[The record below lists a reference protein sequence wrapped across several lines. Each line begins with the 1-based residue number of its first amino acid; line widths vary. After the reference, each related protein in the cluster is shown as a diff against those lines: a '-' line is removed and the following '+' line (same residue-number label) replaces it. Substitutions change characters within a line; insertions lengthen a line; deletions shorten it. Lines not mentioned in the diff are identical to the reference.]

1 MSFQRR
7 GGGGAGEDVAQDL
20 SLSRNSTSI
29 SNACTPVHTRHREY
43 RERETVGLYLACH
56 SRCLPEHFQRFIY
69 FAMCIPLPLFIFTPV
84 FGNFRNFGIINYR
97 EKRILIF
104 VMNYLIILFC
114 SVSKT
119 LPLDK

>member
-1 MSFQRR
+1 MSFQRG

-84 FGNFRNFGIINYR
+84 FGNFEISELLITDRNEF
-97 EKRILIF
+97 
-104 VMNYLIILFC
+104 
-114 SVSKT
+114 
-119 LPLDK
+119 

>member
-1 MSFQRR
+1 MSFQRG

-97 EKRILIF
+97 EKRVLIF
-104 VMNYLIILFC
+104 VINNNFILFRFENF
-114 SVSKT
+114 SFG
-119 LPLDK
+119 